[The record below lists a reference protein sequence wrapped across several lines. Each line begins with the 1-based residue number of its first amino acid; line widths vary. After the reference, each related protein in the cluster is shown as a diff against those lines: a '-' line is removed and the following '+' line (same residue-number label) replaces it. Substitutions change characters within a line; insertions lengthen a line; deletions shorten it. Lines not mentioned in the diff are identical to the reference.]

1 VSEIAPFKWRGS
13 LNFFFQVFLAFGSL
27 IASLINYGNA
37 RTGNA
42 FGWRISFG
50 LAGIPAIMLTLAS
63 LVIYETPNSLV
74 QRGYQEKAKKIL
86 QQVRGTQDVEV
97 EFEDIL
103 IAAKKSTKHD
113 HAKVDQLDTNTM
125 ISISSFSSFNEFQ
138 NVLKS
143 KTSQPALIIS
153 CLLQFFSTFAVG
165 ASGIAFYVPI
175 LLSTFHFKSTTSLF
189 WSAMVAITMVLSTMV
204 GSVLVDRLGRKQLL
218 ITCNFFM
225 FICLVSEP

>member
-1 VSEIAPFKWRGS
+1 MSEIAPFKWRGS
-13 LNFFFQVFLAFGSL
+13 LNFFFQVFLAFGNL
-27 IASLINYGNA
+27 IATLINYGNA

-42 FGWRISFG
+42 FGWRISLG

-63 LVIYETPNSLV
+63 LLICETPNSLV
-74 QRGYQEKAKKIL
+74 QRGYQEKAQKIL
-86 QQVRGTQDVEV
+86 QQIRGTQDVEV

-103 IAAKKSTKHD
+103 IAAKESTKHD
-113 HAKVDQLDTNTM
+113 HANVDQLDTNTM
-125 ISISSFSSFNEFQ
+125 NSISSFSSFNAFQ

-153 CLLQFFSTFAVG
+153 CLLQFFNSFATG
-165 ASGIAFYVPI
+165 DLAITFYVPI
-175 LLSTFHFKSTTSLF
+175 LLSTFQFKSTTSLF
-189 WSAMVAITMVLSTMV
+189 WSTMFALTMVLSTMV

-218 ITCNFFM
+218 LTYNFFM

>member
-1 VSEIAPFKWRGS
+1 VSEIAPFKWRGN
-13 LNFFFQVFLAFGSL
+13 LNFFVQVFVAIGSL

-42 FGWRISFG
+42 FGWRISLG

-63 LVIYETPNSLV
+63 LLICETPNSLV

-86 QQVRGTQDVEV
+86 QRIRGTQDVEV

-113 HAKVDQLDTNTM
+113 HAKVNQLDTNTM
-125 ISISSFSSFNEFQ
+125 NSVSSSSSFNEFL

-153 CLLQFFSTFAVG
+153 CLLQFFITFGTG
-165 ASGIAFYVPI
+165 ALTISFYVPI
-175 LLSTFHFKSTTSLF
+175 LLSTFDFKSTTSLF
-189 WSAMVAITMVLSTMV
+189 WSAMFVITMVLSTMV

>member
-13 LNFFFQVFLAFGSL
+13 LNFFFQVFFAFGSL

-42 FGWRISFG
+42 FGWRISLG

-63 LVIYETPNSLV
+63 LVICETPNSLV

-113 HAKVDQLDTNTM
+113 HAKVDQLDPNIM
-125 ISISSFSSFNEFQ
+125 ISISPFSSFNEFR

-153 CLLQFFSTFAVG
+153 CLLQFFSTFAIG
-165 ASGIAFYVPI
+165 GSAIQFYVPI

-189 WSAMVAITMVLSTMV
+189 WSAMFAVTMVLSTMV